1 VSHGWDT
8 ARPVCRAYPLSVAG
22 IRRFIPACE
31 WENPRHLRGIWGE
44 HVALAY
50 LTACGW
56 DIEAHRFRLGHHDI
70 DLVARRGDLVAF
82 VEVKTRHSAR
92 CGSALES
99 VSRLKQ
105 RLISRVALLWR
116 LRHGRPSDEYRFDLV
131 AVHDLGAGHYEVDHV
146 PDAWRLEWSS
156 C

>member
-1 VSHGWDT
+1 
-8 ARPVCRAYPLSVAG
+8 VAS
-22 IRRFIPACE
+22 IRRFTPISE
-31 WENPRHLRGIWGE
+31 WENPRQLRGIWGE
-44 HVALAY
+44 RVALAY

-82 VEVKTRHSAR
+82 VEVKTRHSGV
-92 CGSALES
+92 CGAALES

-116 LRHGRPSDEYRFDLV
+116 LRHGRPSDEYRFDVV
-131 AVHDLGAGHYEVDHV
+131 AVHDLGSGRCEVEHV
-146 PDAWRLEWSS
+146 ADAWRMEWSA